1 MRSLLVDSDRVQWN
15 TQLILKM
22 FFEEEAYLIMT
33 IPLRLFSPPDEL
45 IWIKEPKGNFTT
57 KSTYFV
63 VRSCSEICGDILNGS
78 AMTLWKALWRA
89 KVPGKVK
96 ICIWRSCLN
105 ALPTRVNLKKR
116 RVIVDDCC
124 PFCANVPKTIDHG
137 TLHCSRA
144 STIWF
149 SSPLGLQTDRFY
161 KHKKSNYK
169 LIHGYW
175 SLKKWNVVQKPVKPN
190 DAQTWRRPEEGWFK
204 CNFDGAWDEHAAVDG
219 VGIISKNAAGDFIAA
234 LAMKMTGIASPTH
247 AEIAAAREAAV
258 FALQWRTE
266 RIIFEGDAL
275 LVIAAIQ
282 NNADVLRQLPLDPV
296 SVNGVVKDLVGEF
309 RLVLEVVSSEIF
321 GDPFE
326 VGGGVEVD
334 REGGLGGFMGLKEQE
349 RRRGCGKVWESG
361 GFDGGVWRRKRELR
375 V

>member
-1 MRSLLVDSDRVQWN
+1 MPCFGR
-15 TQLILKM
+15 
-22 FFEEEAYLIMT
+22 
-33 IPLRLFSPPDEL
+33 
-45 IWIKEPKGNFTT
+45 
-57 KSTYFV
+57 
-63 VRSCSEICGDILNGS
+63 
-78 AMTLWKALWRA
+78 
-89 KVPGKVK
+89 
-96 ICIWRSCLN
+96 
-105 ALPTRVNLKKR
+105 
-116 RVIVDDCC
+116 
-124 PFCANVPKTIDHG
+124 
-137 TLHCSRA
+137 
-144 STIWF
+144 
-149 SSPLGLQTDRFY
+149 DRFY

-282 NNADVLRQLPLDPV
+282 NNAVVNHGPFGLLLEDTRRILQSFKKWKASFVRRDANSVAHRLARFRAGLDVLRQLPLDPV

-326 VGGGVEVD
+326 VG
-334 REGGLGGFMGLKEQE
+334 
-349 RRRGCGKVWESG
+349 
-361 GFDGGVWRRKRELR
+361 
-375 V
+375 